1 MTTREVFEKL
11 WALPISTESV
21 GLIPAA
27 ADDAA
32 YFCTPEN
39 AEPLARLGC
48 DGIHFVLLPGDERV
62 YCVDPAMGEIG
73 TYVLPVAESGEE
85 FLSYLLFCGD
95 ANPLTQFYWL
105 TEPRFRALIEEE
117 KTASW
122 PGCEAY
128 FEKKRAALAAIA
140 ETFGVSPCDPFA
152 PVRAIQAALDP
163 SALRFSD
170 EYYDVLGLERDAGR

>member
-1 MTTREVFEKL
+1 MTTREVFKTL
-11 WALPISTESV
+11 WGLSVSFESV
-21 GLIPAA
+21 GLIAAA
-27 ADDAA
+27 ADDVP
-32 YFCTPEN
+32 YVCTPEN

-62 YCVDPAMGEIG
+62 YCVDPAMGEVG

-95 ANPLTQFYWL
+95 ANPLTQLYWL

-128 FEKKRAALAAIA
+128 FEKKRVALAAIA
-140 ETFGVSPCDPFA
+140 EAFGVSPRDPFA
-152 PVRAIQAALDP
+152 EVKAMQ
-163 SALRFSD
+163 SAFDASVLRFSD
-170 EYYDVLGLERDAGR
+170 EYYDVLGLEREAGR